1 VLYIC
6 KKMAPAPVLAAP
18 GKHFTLATSTSE
30 RKSFFKRIRG
40 ESTPENAEMSFIDHL
55 EALRWHIV
63 RAAIAILLAGGTIFV
78 CIDWV
83 FDNIIQAP
91 ASKDFVSYG
100 ALCRF
105 SHWLGIGDALCM
117 PPVDIKFQFTTV
129 TGPFTTAI
137 NISIIGG
144 IIIAFPY
151 LFWELWRFIKPA
163 LSPKEVKYARGSIF
177 WVSLCFFAGAAFA
190 YYLLAPFTF
199 NFLANFKLGTKGLNE
214 YKPTLEDFTDTLSN
228 LVLGCAIAFELPV
241 MAYVLAKIGIISAN
255 FLRKYF
261 KYAVVVI
268 LVVAA
273 IITPSPDWTSQF
285 IVAIPLFALYG
296 ISIFLAARVD
306 KKRAKEEKEWS

>member
-1 VLYIC
+1 L
-6 KKMAPAPVLAAP
+6 
-18 GKHFTLATSTSE
+18 FTLATTASD

-40 ESTPENAEMSFIDHL
+40 GETQEHAEMSFIDHL

-63 RAAIAILLAGGTIFV
+63 RAALAILLAAVGIFIF
-78 CIDWV
+78 IDFI
-83 FDNIIQAP
+83 FDNIIMGP
-91 ASKDFVSYG
+91 AQTDFVSYK
-100 ALCRF
+100 ALCSF
-105 SHWLGIGDALCM
+105 SHWLHIGDALCM
-117 PPVDIKFQFTTV
+117 PPVAISFQITTI
-129 TGPFTTAI
+129 TGSFSTAI

-177 WVSLCFFAGAAFA
+177 WVSLCFFAGAAFG
-190 YYLLAPFTF
+190 YYILAPFTF
-199 NFLANFKLGTKGLNE
+199 NFLANFKLGIKNLTD
-214 YKPTLEDFTDTLSN
+214 YRPTVEDFTDTLTN
-228 LVLGCAIAFELPV
+228 LVLGCAIAFELPIL
-241 MAYVLAKIGIISAN
+241 AYVLAKIGIISSN
-255 FLRKYF
+255 FLKKYF
-261 KYAVVVI
+261 KYAVVII

-285 IVAIPLFALYG
+285 IVAVPLFLLYG